1 MKYLKYILAYLGLL
15 IGNGIITFKLLS
27 DFRFLNIQLTF
38 GDKEF
43 LTYFLIIPCFYLYH
57 NYKPFKL
64 TGDLDLKIKR
74 FFNSYFESQKSC
86 PNCDRVVK
94 ASELTQ
100 DGKCIY
106 CKEEKNIK

>member
-1 MKYLKYILAYLGLL
+1 MKYMKYIVVYFCLILSNLILL
-15 IGNGIITFKLLS
+15 IL
-27 DFRFLNIQLTF
+27 FLNILGFIQIEKGNSF
-38 GDKEF
+38 F
-43 LTYFLIIPCFYLYH
+43 LAFIIGPIFITTYH
-57 NYKPFKL
+57 KYKPFKL

-94 ASELTQ
+94 ASELTP

>member
-1 MKYLKYILAYLGLL
+1 M
-15 IGNGIITFKLLS
+15 
-27 DFRFLNIQLTF
+27 
-38 GDKEF
+38 
-43 LTYFLIIPCFYLYH
+43 YLYH
-57 NYKPFKL
+57 KYKPFKL

-94 ASELTQ
+94 ASELTP

-106 CKEEKNIK
+106 CKD

>member
-1 MKYLKYILAYLGLL
+1 MKNIIKYGIAYLCLAVSDIIL
-15 IGNGIITFKLLS
+15 IILILDLFDYIQMTDG
-27 DFRFLNIQLTF
+27 DRF
-38 GDKEF
+38 
-43 LTYFLIIPCFYLYH
+43 FLIFIVNAFCMYIYH
-57 NYKPFKL
+57 KYKPFKL

-94 ASELTQ
+94 ASELTP